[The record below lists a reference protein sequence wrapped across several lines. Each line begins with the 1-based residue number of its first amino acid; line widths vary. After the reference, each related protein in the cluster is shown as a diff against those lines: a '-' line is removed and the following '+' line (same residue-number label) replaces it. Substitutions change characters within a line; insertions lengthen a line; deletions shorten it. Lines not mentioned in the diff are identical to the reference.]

1 MKNWLTANNSY
12 VKVIVVKKKKK
23 TVFLYSKKHKQ
34 GSQWNF
40 YVILSILSNKLIVRH
55 RKEGRQELT
64 MVHATKR
71 TVPATV

>member
-12 VKVIVVKKKKK
+12 VKVIVVKKK
-23 TVFLYSKKHKQ
+23 VFLYSKKHKQ
-34 GSQWNF
+34 GSQWNS

-55 RKEGRQELT
+55 RKEGRQDLT
-64 MVHATKR
+64 MVHATKG